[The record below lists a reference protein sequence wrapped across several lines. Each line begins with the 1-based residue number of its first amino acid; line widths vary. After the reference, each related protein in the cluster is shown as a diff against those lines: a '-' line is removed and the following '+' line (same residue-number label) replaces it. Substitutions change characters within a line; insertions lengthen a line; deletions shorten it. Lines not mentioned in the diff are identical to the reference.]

1 VIFTM
6 VVLRNSKIRITRPA
20 DVAKVFQDLLML
32 EDKIDQDKE
41 HFYVMHVDSHSRIT
55 MIELVAIGML
65 TQTVI
70 HPREIYRRAVIAG
83 SYSILVAHRPPL
95 IATSTANL
103 VGLIQC
109 LTAF

>member
-1 VIFTM
+1 M
-6 VVLRNSKIRITRPA
+6 VLLRHCNITINHAA
-20 DVAKVFQDLLML
+20 DVAKLFQELLSL
-32 EDKIDQDKE
+32 EDTIDQDKE

-55 MIELVAIGML
+55 MIELVAIVTL